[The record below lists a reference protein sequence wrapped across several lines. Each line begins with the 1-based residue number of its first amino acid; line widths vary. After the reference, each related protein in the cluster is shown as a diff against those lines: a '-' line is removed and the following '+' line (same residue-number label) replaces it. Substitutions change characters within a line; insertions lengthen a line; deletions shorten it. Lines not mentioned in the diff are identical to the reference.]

1 MAKNKNSAHR
11 LYVLLGKSASGK
23 DTIFKELIKND
34 KIILK
39 RIVPYTTRPERN
51 GEKKGTD
58 YNFTDEKGL
67 AELEKQGIVIEKR
80 VYNTVE
86 GVWTYFTVDD
96 GRLDFKNSD
105 YIMISTPQGF
115 LKIREYYKKKGIE
128 TVPVYIYI
136 DDGVRLQRALKREKR
151 QDKPKYAEMCRRF
164 LADSEDFSEEMLEKC
179 GIGKGGKYRAY
190 SSLRKDAFRKIIKD
204 MVNHK

>member
-58 YNFTDEKGL
+58 YNFTDEKH
-67 AELEKQGIVIEKR
+67 INSI
-80 VYNTVE
+80 
-86 GVWTYFTVDD
+86 
-96 GRLDFKNSD
+96 KNK
-105 YIMISTPQGF
+105 IF
-115 LKIREYYKKKGIE
+115 LKKCIFSNIS
-128 TVPVYIYI
+128 VF
-136 DDGVRLQRALKREKR
+136 
-151 QDKPKYAEMCRRF
+151 RRF
-164 LADSEDFSEEMLEKC
+164 LGF
-179 GIGKGGKYRAY
+179 
-190 SSLRKDAFRKIIKD
+190 
-204 MVNHK
+204 